1 MKQSLVLI
9 AGLIW
14 ILGIG
19 AGWAQTT
26 ITVCSYGGTYN
37 EGLEKTIGKP
47 FTDATGIKVIF
58 TTFPSHAQMEAQVKT
73 GNIEWDIVEVENR
86 MYARGM
92 RAGLFEP
99 LDLSLIPVKDFVEGS
114 VKKYGMGIVYY
125 SYNISYNTTKWPAGK
140 GPQSMKDLWDAKK
153 FPGPRTM
160 KLTAVSNLEAALM
173 ADGVPRNKIYPI
185 DVDRAFKKLMEL
197 KPHIRVYWKT
207 GGQAQQV
214 IREKEVDI
222 GYVPG
227 GRMIQLAEQ
236 NVPVAWEWNDQ
247 LIVLDYFTILKGSK
261 KKDAAMKFI
270 AFASD
275 PKRQAAFA
283 EWTNY
288 GPANKRAFDFIK
300 KEKALLMP
308 TYPEH
313 LAKGL
318 LINGDWYADH
328 EEEAERKWEAWKMK

>member
-1 MKQSLVLI
+1 MKRFSILI
-9 AGLIW
+9 VGL
-14 ILGIG
+14 LFVFGTG
-19 AGWAQTT
+19 TAWAQTT

-58 TTFPSHAQMEAQVKT
+58 TTFPTYAQMEAQVKT
-73 GNIEWDIVEVENR
+73 GNVEWDIVECENR
-86 MYARGM
+86 MYARGV

-99 LDLSLIPVKDFVEGS
+99 LDLSLIPVKDFVQGS

-125 SYNISYNTTKWPAGK
+125 SYNIAYNTSKWAAGK
-140 GPQSMKDLWDAKK
+140 GPQSMKDFWDVKK

-160 KLTAVSNLEAALM
+160 KLTAESNLEAALL

-185 DVDRAFKKLMEL
+185 DVNRAFKKLTEL
-197 KPHIRVYWKT
+197 KPHIRVFWKT

-214 IREKEVDI
+214 MREKEADL
-222 GYVPG
+222 GFVPG

-236 NVPVAWEWNDQ
+236 GIPVSWEWNDQ
-247 LIVLDYFTILKGSK
+247 MIVLDYFSILKGSK
-261 KKDAAMKFI
+261 NRDGAMRFI

-275 PKRQAAFA
+275 PKRQAAFG

-288 GPANKRAFDFIK
+288 GPANKKAFDFVK
-300 KEKALLMP
+300 KEKAVLMP
-308 TYPEH
+308 TYPANF
-313 LAKGL
+313 AKGFL
-318 LINGDWYADH
+318 ADEDWYADH
-328 EEEAERKWEAWKMK
+328 EESVEKQWEAWKMK